1 MLAPLE
7 PSLVPYNPGNE
18 VPMSQQGIYSGP
30 SLRFKC
36 IYLQTRQN
44 RTCTTSPFPTATP
57 VQNGCSVPLDTCLP
71 PNKIPGGG
79 EESFHLKI
87 LLRLQGPAPAQEAA
101 CRPQIPAPRVRSA
114 GASGTTPALL
124 TTWAL
129 LPGSLRS
136 LKAGAASLFSDQRG
150 T

>member
-18 VPMSQQGIYSGP
+18 VPMSQQGTYSGP

-101 CRPQIPAPRVRSA
+101 SRHNTCPTYYLGPP
-114 GASGTTPALL
+114 
-124 TTWAL
+124 
-129 LPGSLRS
+129 PGLAKVLEGR
-136 LKAGAASLFSDQRG
+136 RG
-150 T
+150 VFVQ